1 MDAENK
7 VHPYKGTLL
16 SNEKK
21 PGLIKVDVTAM
32 TAAGGGGGGGGG

>member
-21 PGLIKVDVTAM
+21 PGLIEVDVTEM
-32 TAAGGGGGGGGG
+32 TSAVARGRGGGG